1 MGWTNRTR
9 QTKIKVKKKGKLI
22 RKRVVAI
29 ALLVITLTLFSV
41 NKVGTPFKS
50 PTPEPT
56 KATMEEKKA
65 NKVLA
70 KSIAWLGYGWKDK
83 EWVCLDN
90 LFIKESRYDNYAKN
104 KKGSTAFGMGQLLGE
119 TSKDPTIQLLKTYKY
134 IQHRYKTPCSAWRW
148 HLHHNWY

>member
-1 MGWTNRTR
+1 MGWTNRAR
-9 QTKIKVKKKGKLI
+9 QTKVKKKSKLM
-22 RKRVVAI
+22 RKRVVALV
-29 ALLVITLTLFSV
+29 LLVATLTLFSV

-90 LFIKESRYDNYAKN
+90 LFIKESKYDNFAKN
-104 KKGSTAFGMGQLLGE
+104 KSGSKAFGIGQLLGE
-119 TSKDPTIQLLKTYKY
+119 KSTDPTVQLLKTYKY

>member
-1 MGWTNRTR
+1 
-9 QTKIKVKKKGKLI
+9 
-22 RKRVVAI
+22 
-29 ALLVITLTLFSV
+29 
-41 NKVGTPFKS
+41 
-50 PTPEPT
+50 
-56 KATMEEKKA
+56 MEQKKA

-90 LFIKESRYDNYAKN
+90 LFIKESKYDNFAKN
-104 KKGSTAFGMGQLLGE
+104 KTGSKAFGIGQLLGE
-119 TSKDPTIQLLKTYKY
+119 TSTDSTVQLLKTYKY

>member
-9 QTKIKVKKKGKLI
+9 QTKTKKKSKLI
-22 RKRVVAI
+22 RKRVVALV
-29 ALLVITLTLFSV
+29 LLVTTLTLFSI

-70 KSIAWLGYGWKDK
+70 KKIAWAGYGWRDK
-83 EWVCLDN
+83 EWACLDKI
-90 LFIKESRYDNYAKN
+90 FIQEAKYDHLAKN
-104 KKGSTAFGMGQLLGE
+104 KSGSSAFGMGQILKE
-119 TSKDPTIQLLKTYKY
+119 TSAEPMVQILHTYKY
-134 IQHRYKTPCSAWRW
+134 IKHKYKTPCSAYRW
-148 HLHHNWY
+148 HIQHNWY

>member
-1 MGWTNRTR
+1 MGWTIRTR
-9 QTKIKVKKKGKLI
+9 QTKVKKKSKLI
-22 RKRVVAI
+22 RKRVVALV
-29 ALLVITLTLFSV
+29 LLVATLTFFSI

-90 LFIKESRYDNYAKN
+90 LFIKESKYDNFAKN
-104 KKGSTAFGMGQLLGE
+104 KAGSKAFGIGQLIGE
-119 TSKDPTIQLLKTYKY
+119 TSTDPTVQLLKTYKY

>member
-9 QTKIKVKKKGKLI
+9 QTKTKKKSKLI
-22 RKRVVAI
+22 RKRVVALV
-29 ALLVITLTLFSV
+29 LLVATLTLFSV

-90 LFIKESRYDNYAKN
+90 LFIKESKYDNFAKN
-104 KKGSTAFGMGQLLGE
+104 KSGSKAFGIGQLLGE
-119 TSKDPTIQLLKTYKY
+119 KSTDPTVQLLKTYKY

>member
-1 MGWTNRTR
+1 MGWINRTR
-9 QTKIKVKKKGKLI
+9 QTKVKKKSKLI
-22 RKRVVAI
+22 RKRVVALV
-29 ALLVITLTLFSV
+29 LLVATLTLFSI

-70 KSIAWLGYGWKDK
+70 KKIAWAGYGWKDK

-90 LFIKESRYDNYAKN
+90 LFIKESKYDNFGKN
-104 KKGSTAFGMGQLLGE
+104 KAGSRAFGIGQLIGE
-119 TSKDPTIQLLKTYKY
+119 TSTDPTVQLLKTYKY
-134 IQHRYKTPCSAWRW
+134 IQHRYKTPCSAKRW
-148 HLHHNWY
+148 HTQHNWY

>member
-9 QTKIKVKKKGKLI
+9 QTKTKKKNKLI
-22 RKRVVAI
+22 RKRVVALI
-29 ALLVITLTLFSV
+29 LLVATLTLFSI

-70 KSIAWLGYGWKDK
+70 KKIAWLGYGWKDK

-90 LFIKESRYDNYAKN
+90 LFIKESKYDNFGKN
-104 KKGSTAFGMGQLLGE
+104 KAGSKAFGIGQLIGE
-119 TSKDPTIQLLKTYKY
+119 TSTDPTVQLLKTYKY